1 MVYMEKYSIT
11 YGGKIIE
18 FEVQRKNVKNIN
30 LNVRPDMS
38 VIVSANEKVPLDYI
52 FGFVKSKASWI
63 IKNVGYFK
71 DVQPEHTAD
80 KVYLSGETF
89 KYLGKQYRLKVE
101 ETQEVEYVKYY
112 RGYLYLSVKDK
123 QNYKRKEKLIDSWY
137 RKKAEEKFL
146 ESLERM
152 YPMVKKYGIER
163 PDILIRTMKARWGSC
178 TPEKQSILL
187 NSELIKAPKLC
198 IDYVVLHELVH
209 FKYRNHDND
218 FYDFMTSLMPDWKQR
233 KEILDEE
240 VVREL

>member
-1 MVYMEKYSIT
+1 MEKHSIT

-18 FEVQRKNVKNIN
+18 FDIQRKNVKNIN
-30 LNVRPDMS
+30 LNVRPDMT
-38 VIVSANEKVPLDYI
+38 VVVSASEKVPLDYI
-52 FGFVKSKASWI
+52 LDFVKSKASWI

-101 ETQEVEYVKYY
+101 ETEEVESVKYY
-112 RGYLYLSVKDK
+112 RGYLYLTVKDK
-123 QNYKRKEKLIDSWY
+123 QNYSRKEKLIDEWY
-137 RKKAEEKFL
+137 RNKAKEKFF

-152 YPMVKKYGIER
+152 HPSVEKYGIEK
-163 PDILIRTMKARWGSC
+163 PEILIRTMRARWGSC
-178 TPEKQSILL
+178 TPEKKSILL

-198 IDYVVLHELVH
+198 IDYVVLHELIH